1 MAEFEDKLNSILG
14 NQAAMNQ
21 IMALA
26 RSLSGDQPP
35 EQAPPPPDAPEDPD
49 SQEVTYVPAEG
60 QAPAGAPDLSSLLG
74 QIDPK
79 LLRTGMEIIR
89 QTQGADDR
97 SAALFN
103 ALRPFVKE
111 ERRGR
116 LDRALQIARMTKLV
130 RVALGSLGEEGER
143 V

>member
-26 RSLSGDQPP
+26 RSLSGDQQPP
-35 EQAPPPPDAPEDPD
+35 QETPPAVEGTGED
-49 SQEVTYVPAEG
+49 TYVPVAEE
-60 QAPAGAPDLSSLLG
+60 AGASVPDLSALLG

-79 LLRTGMEIIR
+79 MLQIGMDVFR
-89 QTQGADDR
+89 QVQSTEDR
-97 SAALFN
+97 NAALLN
-103 ALRPFVKE
+103 ALRPFLKE
-111 ERRGR
+111 ERRAR
-116 LDRALQIARMTKLV
+116 LDRALQIARTAKLV
-130 RVALGSLGEEGER
+130 RAAIGALGGKEGER

>member
-26 RSLSGDQPP
+26 RSLSGEQPP
-35 EQAPPPPDAPEDPD
+35 PALEG
-49 SQEVTYVPAEG
+49 PAEETTY
-60 QAPAGAPDLSSLLG
+60 APAAEEPKQPDLSAMLG

-79 LLRTGMEIIR
+79 MLQVGMDVIR
-89 QTQGADDR
+89 QVQSTEDR
-97 SAALFN
+97 NTALLN
-103 ALRPFVKE
+103 ALRPFLRE
-111 ERRGR
+111 EKQAR
-116 LDRALQIARMTKLV
+116 LDRAMRLARMTKLI
-130 RVALGSLGEEGER
+130 RAALGALGGKEGER

>member
-26 RSLSGDQPP
+26 RSLSGEQPAQEEHP
-35 EQAPPPPDAPEDPD
+35 APEEAPE
-49 SQEVTYVPAEG
+49 SGEAAYVPVAGES
-60 QAPAGAPDLSSLLG
+60 APSAPDLSALMG
-74 QIDPK
+74 QIDPRM
-79 LLRTGMEIIR
+79 LQMGMDIIR
-89 QTQGADDR
+89 QVQSTDDR
-97 SAALFN
+97 NAALLN
-103 ALRPFVKE
+103 ALRPFLKE
-111 ERRGR
+111 EKQAR

-130 RVALGSLGEEGER
+130 RAALGAFGGKEGER

>member
-26 RSLSGDQPP
+26 RSLSG
-35 EQAPPPPDAPEDPD
+35 EQRAGEGSPAPEGPEE
-49 SQEVTYVPAEG
+49 SGSMPE
-60 QAPAGAPDLSSLLG
+60 AGETAAQAPDLAALMG

-79 LLRTGMEIIR
+79 MLQMGMDVIR
-89 QTQGADDR
+89 QVQNTEDR
-97 SAALFN
+97 NAALLN
-103 ALRPFVKE
+103 ALRPFLKE
-111 ERRGR
+111 DRQAR
-116 LDRALQIARMTKLV
+116 LDRALRIARTARLV
-130 RVALGSLGEEGER
+130 RAALGALGKEGER